1 MAAHPEDRMRTTV
14 RGVVVAALFLL
25 CVSGAG
31 AAQAQPPVGQPNAT
45 SDRGATSS
53 PAGDSRAMGWYLALG
68 DSLAAGYLHGSG
80 DHRADGYVG
89 PTLAA
94 VKDRS
99 PKTKL
104 VNLAC
109 SGETTTSM
117 IEGGTCDYDE
127 GSQLAAAVEFLRA
140 HSRTTRLVTIDIG
153 GNDVATCGFV
163 LLPPSCT
170 DPALQTLRTN
180 LPVILEALRQAAGP
194 AVQIVVLDYYDP
206 FLVYWLREGPDAP
219 LFRLAALSSVTLLT
233 GPGGVNETIASAAAG
248 AGADVADIEG
258 AFSTTAFSPTLP
270 FPGHGDVPLNVIR
283 ICQWTTMCSNLD
295 FHPNPEGYA
304 VIARAVIAQVDG

>member
-1 MAAHPEDRMRTTV
+1 MRTTV
-14 RGVVVAALFLL
+14 RGVVVALLFL
-25 CVSGAG
+25 CVSAG
-31 AAQAQPPVGQPNAT
+31 TAHAQPAVAP
-45 SDRGATSS
+45 SGALSGS
-53 PAGDSRAMGWYLALG
+53 PAAASRAMGWYLALG
-68 DSLAAGYLHGSG
+68 DSLAAGYLHGTG

-94 VKDRS
+94 VQDGT
-99 PKTKL
+99 PKSKL

-117 IEGGTCDYDE
+117 ISGGTCDYDE

-170 DPALQTLRTN
+170 DPALDTLRTN
-180 LPVILEALRQAAGP
+180 LPVILDTLREAAGP
-194 AVQIVVLDYYDP
+194 HVQIIVLDYYDP
-206 FLVYWLREGPDAP
+206 FLVYWLRLGPDAP
-219 LFRLAALSSVTLLT
+219 LYRLAALSSVALLT
-233 GPGGVNETIASAAAG
+233 GPDGVNAAIAAAAAG
-248 AGADVADIEG
+248 AEADVADIEG
-258 AFSTTAFSPTLP
+258 AFSTTAFTPTLP
-270 FPGHGDVPLNVIR
+270 FPEHGEVPLNVIR
-283 ICQWTTMCSNLD
+283 ICQWTTMCTNLD

-304 VIARAVIAQVDG
+304 VMARAVIARLQV

>member
-1 MAAHPEDRMRTTV
+1 MRTTV
-14 RGVVVAALFLL
+14 RGVVVALLFL
-25 CVSGAG
+25 CVSAVGPAH
-31 AAQAQPPVGQPNAT
+31 AQPAAV
-45 SDRGATSS
+45 SS
-53 PAGDSRAMGWYLALG
+53 GVPSGLASGVASGSPTAGSRAMGWYLALG
-68 DSLAAGYLHGSG
+68 DSLAAGYLHDTG

-89 PTLAA
+89 PTLSA
-94 VKDRS
+94 VQDRT

-117 IEGGTCDYDE
+117 ISGGKCDYE
-127 GSQLAAAVEFLRA
+127 QGSQLAAAVEFLRA

-163 LLPPSCT
+163 LLPRSCT
-170 DPALQTLRTN
+170 DPALDTLRTN
-180 LPVILEALRQAAGP
+180 LPVILDALREAAGP
-194 AVQIVVLDYYDP
+194 HVQIIVLDYYDP
-206 FLVYWLREGPDAP
+206 FLVYWLRLGPDAP

-233 GPGGVNETIASAAAG
+233 GPGGVNATIAAAAE
-248 AGADVADIEG
+248 GADADLADIEG
-258 AFSTTAFSPTLP
+258 AFSTTAFTPTLP

-283 ICQWTTMCSNLD
+283 ICQWTTMCSDLD

-304 VIARAVIAQVDG
+304 VIARAVIARLEG

>member
-1 MAAHPEDRMRTTV
+1 MRTTV
-14 RGVVVAALFLL
+14 RGVVVALLFL
-25 CVSGAG
+25 CASAAGPAHAQPAAVASAAPSGA
-31 AAQAQPPVGQPNAT
+31 
-45 SDRGATSS
+45 SS
-53 PAGDSRAMGWYLALG
+53 GSPTADSRAMGWYLALG
-68 DSLAAGYLHGSG
+68 DSLAAGYLHGTG
-80 DHRADGYVG
+80 DHRTDGYVG

-94 VKDRS
+94 VQDRT

-117 IEGGTCDYDE
+117 ISGGRCDYEE

-170 DPALQTLRTN
+170 DPALDTLRTN
-180 LPVILEALRQAAGP
+180 LPVILDALREAAGP
-194 AVQIVVLDYYDP
+194 HVQIIVLDYYDP
-206 FLVYWLREGPDAP
+206 FLVYWLRLGPDAP

-233 GPGGVNETIASAAAG
+233 GPGGVNATIAAAAAG

-258 AFSTTAFSPTLP
+258 AFSTTAFTPTLP
-270 FPGHGDVPLNVIR
+270 FPEHGDVPLNVIR

-304 VIARAVIAQVDG
+304 VIAREVIARLQG

>member
-1 MAAHPEDRMRTTV
+1 MRTTV
-14 RGVVVAALFLL
+14 RGVVVALLLL
-25 CVSGAG
+25 CVSAAG
-31 AAQAQPPVGQPNAT
+31 TAHAQPAAVA
-45 SDRGATSS
+45 SGA
-53 PAGDSRAMGWYLALG
+53 PAGVSSGVSSGSPTAGSRAMGWYLALG
-68 DSLAAGYLHGSG
+68 DSLAAGYLHGTG
-80 DHRADGYVG
+80 DHRTDGYVG

-94 VKDRS
+94 VQDRT

-117 IEGGTCDYDE
+117 ITGGRCDYEE

-163 LLPPSCT
+163 LLPTSCT
-170 DPALQTLRTN
+170 DPALDTLRTN
-180 LPVILEALRQAAGP
+180 LPVILDALREAAGP
-194 AVQIVVLDYYDP
+194 HVQIIVLDYYDP
-206 FLVYWLREGPDAP
+206 FLVYWLRLGPDAP

-233 GPGGVNETIASAAAG
+233 GPGGVNDTIAAAAAG
-248 AGADVADIEG
+248 ADAEVANIEG
-258 AFSTTAFSPTLP
+258 AFSTTAFTPTLP
-270 FPGHGDVPLNVIR
+270 FPEHGDVPLNVIR

-304 VIARAVIAQVDG
+304 VIARAVIARLQE